1 MMADDLRK
9 IVLLYRTMGYEQ
21 VKPEQWTAIK
31 AFVSGVDVYV
41 ALPTGF
47 VKSLIYATL
56 PLKGANSPMS
66 TLLCF
71 LSFSLFVLTPQ
82 SRQ

>member
-1 MMADDLRK
+1 MICVKSLK
-9 IVLLYRTMGYEQ
+9 SVLYRMMGYEQ

-31 AFVSGVDVYV
+31 AFVSGVDVFV

-47 VKSLIYATL
+47 GKSLIYATF
-56 PLKGANSPMS
+56 PLKGSNSPVS

-82 SRQ
+82 PRQ